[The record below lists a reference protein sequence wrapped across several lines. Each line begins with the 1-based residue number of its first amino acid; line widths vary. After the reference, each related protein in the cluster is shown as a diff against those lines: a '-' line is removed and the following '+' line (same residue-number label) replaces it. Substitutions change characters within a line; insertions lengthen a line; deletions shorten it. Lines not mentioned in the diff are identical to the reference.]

1 MNRPKYVMNRPKRTL
16 NGSMR
21 FNSKYSLKKSFWYYI
36 LLLCPVKI
44 SYKIYTQKGFYMW
57 IADHWKDYEVLDTS
71 SGEKL
76 ERWGDYILV
85 RPDPQVIWKTPHD
98 HRRTVI
104 TTEVPRA
111 AENGSS
117 SICRMNGRSIT
128 PCLFR
133 RKPPVRLIL

>member
-1 MNRPKYVMNRPKRTL
+1 
-16 NGSMR
+16 
-21 FNSKYSLKKSFWYYI
+21 
-36 LLLCPVKI
+36 
-44 SYKIYTQKGFYMW
+44 MW

-98 HRRTVI
+98 HKGWKQKNGHYHRSAK
-104 TTEVPRA
+104 A

-117 SICRMNGRSIT
+117 SICRMNGRFIT